1 MASSG
6 NFSRTSNCGLSRR
19 AVLSGLGFG
28 LSAFAW
34 PAVIPARAAG
44 GAPELKTVAPGALT
58 IAFNGDMPMASLK
71 EGQLIGA
78 DGEMVTAIARQLG
91 LRIAPALM
99 DWAAT
104 IESVRSGRADLVL
117 GNVGWAPA
125 RTQVLLLTDAIYY
138 TGKFTLMRL
147 DVKIGD
153 RVSIDDLKGRSVGT
167 VGGFTIVPELKKVP
181 GTSEVKLYDTSD
193 ACVRDVIAGR
203 LDFAFLD
210 APTVGYMI
218 KQNPNW
224 GLKLVPAQ
232 PFPGYKLLGQ
242 KQTTIL
248 GMNPENPDLFDAVNA
263 GVAWLWKTG
272 LNGKYLKAN
281 SMESDDYLIPIP
293 AENNPRIGVDRDEKG
308 GLLGKWTHQPKDF
321 SSAFAATKT

>member
-6 NFSRTSNCGLSRR
+6 GISKALKGGLSRR
-19 AVLSGLGFG
+19 TVLSGLGVG
-28 LSAFAW
+28 LGALAA
-34 PAVIPARAAG
+34 PAIIPARAAG
-44 GAPELKTVAPGALT
+44 EAPELKTVTPGALT
-58 IAFNGDMPMASLK
+58 IAFNGDMPMSSLK
-71 EGQLIGA
+71 DGQLVGA
-78 DGEMVTAIARQLG
+78 DGEMVMAIAKQLG
-91 LRIAPALM
+91 LRVAPALM

-117 GNVGWAPA
+117 GNVGWSPA
-125 RTQVLLLTDAIYY
+125 RSQVMLLTDAIYY
-138 TGKFTLMRL
+138 TGKFTLMRQ

-153 RVSIDDLKGRSVGT
+153 RVSIDDMKGRSVGT
-167 VGGFTIVPELKKVP
+167 VGGFTIVPELKKIP

-224 GLKLVPAQ
+224 GLKLVPTQA
-232 PFPGYKLLGQ
+232 FPGYKVLGQ
-242 KQTTIL
+242 KQISIL
-248 GMNPENPDLFDAVNA
+248 GMNAENSDLFDAVNA

-281 SMESDDYLIPIP
+281 AMESDDYLIPVP

-308 GLLGKWTHQPKDF
+308 GLLGAWAHTPKDF
-321 SSAFAATKT
+321 SSAFAIAKN

>member
-6 NFSRTSNCGLSRR
+6 NFPNALNGGLSRR
-19 AVLSGLGFG
+19 TVLSGLGLG
-28 LSAFAW
+28 LSALAAS
-34 PAVIPARAAG
+34 AVVPLRAATIT
-44 GAPELKTVAPGALT
+44 PELKTVTPGALT
-58 IAFNGDMPMASLK
+58 IAFNGDMPMSSLQD
-71 EGQLIGA
+71 GQLIGA
-78 DGEMVTAIARQLG
+78 DGEMITAIAKQLG
-91 LRIAPALM
+91 LRVAPALM

-117 GNVGWAPA
+117 GNVGWSAA
-125 RTQVLLLTDAIYY
+125 RTQVMLLTDAIYY
-138 TGKFTLMRL
+138 TGKFTLMRQ
-147 DVKIGD
+147 DTKVGD
-153 RVSIDDLKGRSVGT
+153 RVSVDDLKGRSVGT

-224 GLKLVPAQ
+224 GLKLVPTQ
-232 PFPGYKLLGQ
+232 VFPGYKLLGQ

-248 GMNPENPDLFDAVNA
+248 GMNPDNPDLFDAVNA

-308 GLLGKWTHQPKDF
+308 GLVGKWAHTPKDF
-321 SSAFAATKT
+321 SSAFAAAKI